1 MATHQHRPRFA
12 VAGLF
17 HETNTY
23 ATECT
28 GPTPLAAFRQY
39 HGDEIERFS
48 RDANDAVGGFIEGA
62 SGGAASLAYTYLA
75 GATPSST
82 IEAGAYAQMKQ
93 HILDGIRAALPV
105 DGVLLALHGAGVV
118 EGVDDLEGDLL
129 SAVRALV
136 GPGMPIAAVYDLHG
150 NMTDEMRKS
159 CDLTLPCRLYP
170 HTDLRA
176 RGVEAVEL
184 LLLMV
189 RGELQPVT
197 RMCRL
202 PMLPYLIGTH
212 SGSVAADVNALC
224 AEIAKRDGVIDCS
237 WFHGFPY
244 ADIAWPCPVVVC
256 TTGGDDALAQ
266 RCADEVATWIWN
278 HREAFLPDIV
288 SPAEGI
294 AQALAEAVGP
304 VVVNERSDN
313 PGGGTPGDATH
324 LLRALLEANPPPNTC
339 CFASI
344 NDRAVVEQAVRAG
357 VGSTICVSL
366 GGKLGRFQGAPIEA
380 DAYVKAITD
389 GRFVNRPGSML
400 EGMHFNLG
408 KMCRLEINGVDVIV
422 ASSPQQVFDPEPFQL
437 HGIDITGRKIVA
449 LKSANHF
456 RAGFAHLATDIVSVD
471 AQGLSTTEI
480 TSFPRQ
486 YLARPLWPLT
496 DDPQFDTTV
505 GPA

>member
-1 MATHQHRPRFA
+1 MATHPHPTRLA

-23 ATECT
+23 ATEYT

-39 HGDEIERFS
+39 RGDEIERVS
-48 RDANDAVGGFIEGA
+48 RNSNDAVGGFIEGA
-62 SGGAASLAYTYLA
+62 SGSGASLVHTYLA

-93 HILDGIRAALPV
+93 SILDGIRDALPV

-129 SAVRALV
+129 RAVRALV
-136 GPGMPIAAVYDLHG
+136 GPAMPIAAVYDLHG
-150 NMTDEMRKS
+150 NMTDEMREA

-176 RGVEAVEL
+176 RGAEAVEL
-184 LLLMV
+184 LLRMI
-189 RGELQPVT
+189 RGELRPVV
-197 RMCRL
+197 RMRRL
-202 PMLPYLIGTH
+202 PMLSYLVGTQ
-212 SGSVAADVNALC
+212 SGTVAAQVNALC
-224 AEIAKRDGVIDCS
+224 AELARQDGVIDCA

-256 TTGGDDALAQ
+256 TTHGDEALAQ
-266 RCADEVATWIWN
+266 RCADEVATWIWD
-278 HREAFLPDIV
+278 HRDAFVPSIV
-288 SPAEGI
+288 SPAEGV
-294 AQALAEAVGP
+294 ARALAESAGP

-324 LLRALLEANPPPNTC
+324 LLRALLEANPPANTC

-357 VGSTICVSL
+357 VGSTIRVSL
-366 GGKLGRFQGAPIEA
+366 GGKLGRFQGAPVEA

-400 EGMHFNLG
+400 EGMQFYLG
-408 KMCRLEINGVDVIV
+408 KMCRLEIKGVDVIV
-422 ASSPQQVFDPEPFQL
+422 ASSAQQVFDPEPFLL
-437 HGIDITGRKIVA
+437 HGIDVTRMNVVA

-456 RAGFAHLATDIVSVD
+456 RAGFDSLAADIISVD
-471 AQGLSTTEI
+471 AEGLSTTQV
-480 TSFPRQ
+480 TSFPRHR
-486 YLARPLWPLT
+486 LAHRLWPMA
-496 DDPQFDTTV
+496 DDLQFAT
-505 GPA
+505 GMACA

>member
-1 MATHQHRPRFA
+1 MATHQQRPRVA

-39 HGDEIERFS
+39 HGDEIERVS
-48 RDANDAVGGFIEGA
+48 RNSNDAVGGFIEGA
-62 SGGAASLAYTYLA
+62 SECGASLVYTYLA
-75 GATPSST
+75 VATPSST

-93 HILDGIRAALPV
+93 NILDGIRAALPI

-129 SAVRALV
+129 GAVRALV
-136 GPGMPIAAVYDLHG
+136 GVEVPIAAVYDLHG
-150 NMTDEMRKS
+150 NMTDEMRES

-176 RGVEAVEL
+176 RGAEAAEL
-184 LLLMV
+184 LLRMV
-189 RGELQPVT
+189 RGDLRPVT
-197 RMCRL
+197 RMRRL
-202 PMLPYLIGTH
+202 PMLPYLIGTQ
-212 SGSVAADVNALC
+212 SGSVAAKVNAYC
-224 AEIAKRDGVIDCS
+224 AELAKRDGVIDCS

-256 TTGGDDALAQ
+256 MTDGDDVLAQ
-266 RCADEVATWIWN
+266 RCADDAATWIWN
-278 HREAFLPDIV
+278 HRDAFVPSIV

-294 AQALAEAVGP
+294 ARALGEEGGP

-344 NDRAVVEQAVRAG
+344 NDKGVVEQAVRAG
-357 VGSTICVSL
+357 VGATIPVSL
-366 GGKLGRFQGAPIEA
+366 GGKLGRFQGTPIEA
-380 DAYVKAITD
+380 YAYVKAITD

-400 EGMHFNLG
+400 EGMHFDLG
-408 KMCRLEINGVDVIV
+408 KMCRLEISGVDVIV
-422 ASSPQQVFDPEPFQL
+422 ASSAQQVFDPEPFLL
-437 HGIDITGRKIVA
+437 HGIDVATRKVVV
-449 LKSANHF
+449 LKGANHF
-456 RAGFAHLATDIVSVD
+456 RAGFGQLAADIISVD
-471 AQGLSTTEI
+471 AEGLSTTEI

-486 YLARPLWPLT
+486 HLAQPLWPLT
-496 DDPQFDTTV
+496 NDPRFETETV
-505 GPA
+505 RA